1 MREGVSDPPT
11 VRVLVVDDQE
21 LVRAGFRM
29 ILERSGLDVVGEA
42 VDGLD
47 AVRLAT
53 ELEPDV
59 ILMDVRMPRMD
70 GIEATRQ
77 IVARMPAAR
86 IVALTTFD
94 LDEYVYEA
102 VKAGASGFL
111 LKDISPVDLVH
122 AVGVVARGDAL
133 LAPALTRRLLD
144 RYVERPLPGIRPDA
158 LGAATDREVGVLRLV
173 AEGRSNAEIAAEL
186 FLSEATVKTYVS
198 RLLTKLGL
206 RDRVQLT
213 VLAYECGLVSPG
225 AG

>member
-1 MREGVSDPPT
+1 MNDSPT
-11 VRVLVVDDQE
+11 LRVLVVDDQE

-29 ILERSGLDVVGEA
+29 ILERSGLDVVGE
-42 VDGLD
+42 VGDGVE
-47 AVRLAT
+47 AVRLAD
-53 ELEPDV
+53 EHAPDV

-77 IVARMPAAR
+77 IVARSPSAR
-86 IVALTTFD
+86 IVVLTTFD

-102 VKAGASGFL
+102 VRAGASGFL

-144 RYVERPLPGIRPDA
+144 RYVERPLPGTRPDA
-158 LGAATDREVGVLRLV
+158 LASATDRELDVLRLL
-173 AEGRSNAEIAAEL
+173 AQGRSNAEIAGEL

-198 RLLTKLGL
+198 RLLTKLDL

>member
-1 MREGVSDPPT
+1 
-11 VRVLVVDDQE
+11 VLVVDDQE

-29 ILERSGLDVVGEA
+29 ILERGGLEVVGEA
-42 VDGLD
+42 VDGVE
-47 AVRLAT
+47 AVRLAAD
-53 ELEPDV
+53 LQPDV

-77 IVARMPAAR
+77 IVARRPDIR
-86 IVALTTFD
+86 VVALTTFD

-102 VKAGASGFL
+102 VRAGASGFL
-111 LKDISPVDLVH
+111 LKDISPTDLVH

-144 RYVERPLPGIRPDA
+144 RYVARPLPGARPDA
-158 LGAATDREVGVLRLV
+158 LASATEREVDVLRLV
-173 AEGRSNAEIAAEL
+173 ARGRSNAEIAAEL

-198 RLLTKLGL
+198 RLLTKLDL

-213 VLAYECGLVSPG
+213 VLAYRCGLVSPEDG
-225 AG
+225 STDH